1 MKRVLTIATMAVLFS
16 GAGFAG
22 TIDAKALFSN
32 TCATCHGQKAEKKAL
47 GRSEII
53 ANNGY
58 DDIIKDLKEFK
69 SGKGD
74 KIMQAQV
81 AKFSLEELDAIA
93 KYIDTLKDPKTQKA
107 STDKVSRGNE
117 SVEDESEENNESN

>member
-1 MKRVLTIATMAVLFS
+1 MKRVLTITTLVAGLT
-16 GAGFAG
+16 GAGLAG
-22 TIDAKALFSN
+22 NIDGKSLFSN

-47 GRSEII
+47 GRSEVI

-81 AKFSLEELDAIA
+81 AKFSMEELDAIA
-93 KYIDTLKDPKTQKA
+93 KYIDTLKDPKAPVTKESKEEESKENTQKE
-107 STDKVSRGNE
+107 K
-117 SVEDESEENNESN
+117 NESN

>member
-1 MKRVLTIATMAVLFS
+1 MERVLTIAAIAVVFS
-16 GAGFAG
+16 GVGKAA
-22 TIDAKALFSN
+22 TIDGKTLFEN
-32 TCATCHGQKAEKKAL
+32 NCAACHGQKAEKKAL

-74 KIMQAQV
+74 KIMQTQV
-81 AKFSLEELDAIA
+81 AKFSVEELDAIA
-93 KYIDTLKDPKTQKA
+93 KYVATLKDPKAPVNKQ
-107 STDKVSRGNE
+107 SQ
-117 SVEDESEENNESN
+117 EDEEREKHESK

>member
-1 MKRVLTIATMAVLFS
+1 MKRVLTIATVAVAFS
-16 GAGFAG
+16 TAGFAAP
-22 TIDAKALFSN
+22 IDGKALFAN
-32 TCATCHGQKAEKKAL
+32 NCATCHGQKAEKKAL
-47 GRSEII
+47 GRSEVI

-81 AKFSLEELDAIA
+81 AKFSQEELDSIA
-93 KYIDTLKDPKTQKA
+93 KYVATLKDPKA
-107 STDKVSRGNE
+107 SVNKESDDKE
-117 SVEDESEENNESN
+117 SKEDEKKEKNESN